1 MKAILALLAL
11 AGAVVVLRIRHDAR
25 VWQPDEHEA
34 TVPMT
39 WVSLDGVRYGVSFD
53 GGRGNSATYL
63 YNPRTGVL
71 VSAN

>member
-11 AGAVVVLRIRHDAR
+11 AGAVVVIRIRRDAR
-25 VWQPDEHEA
+25 VWEADEHEA

-39 WVSLDGVRYGVSFD
+39 WSVPTGT
-53 GGRGNSATYL
+53 TYY

>member
-11 AGAVVVLRIRHDAR
+11 AAVAIALRIRRDAR

-39 WVSLDGVRYGVSFD
+39 WSVPTGT
-53 GGRGNSATYL
+53 TYY

>member
-1 MKAILALLAL
+1 MKALLALLAL
-11 AGAVVVLRIRHDAR
+11 ATVAIVLRIRHDAR
-25 VWQPDEHEA
+25 QWEPDEHEA

-39 WVSLDGVRYGVSFD
+39 WSVPHGT
-53 GGRGNSATYL
+53 TYY